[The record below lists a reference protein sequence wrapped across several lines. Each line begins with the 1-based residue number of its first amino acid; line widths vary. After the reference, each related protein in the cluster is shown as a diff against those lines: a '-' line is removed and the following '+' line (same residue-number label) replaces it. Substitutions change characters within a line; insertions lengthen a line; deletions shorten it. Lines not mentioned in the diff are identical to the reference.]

1 MYGFMAQVGY
11 QSDPLRKRLSKK
23 NFIELHHNQGV
34 SQVEIARRFNV
45 SVSSLI
51 RLKKQYDVP
60 TNKNIKKLQPIQQRE
75 KVSLENQTLPK
86 EIKRLYWEDKL
97 SLAEIGKRFCVDRA
111 VVFGY
116 MKRHKIQIRNK
127 SQARKLAA
135 DEGRLSMELFEV
147 NEKFFSK
154 WSAEMAWVLG
164 LIFTDGNVHPQAQG
178 TYCLSISSKDTSLL
192 QNIKNAMN
200 STHPIK
206 KVIHK
211 EWFIYRLFITRPQ
224 INSDLSQLGIT
235 PRKSLTIL
243 FPKVPYSFLPH
254 FIRGVF
260 DGDGSVFFDPRSKK
274 SPLRVSFTSG
284 SKAFM
289 TALET
294 KLRMDA
300 GLSKRTIHEAHRVNT
315 NYYIKY
321 SHQDSLK
328 FFNYIYEGTDESIR
342 LERKYQKFIEG
353 GVLSNGI

>member
-1 MYGFMAQVGY
+1 MCGFMSQVGY

-23 NFIELHHNQGV
+23 QFIELHHNQGV

-51 RLKKQYDVP
+51 RLKKQYKIP
-60 TNKNIKKLQPIQQRE
+60 TNKNVKKLQPDQQRE
-75 KVSLENQTLPK
+75 KVSLENQTLPE
-86 EIKRLYWEDKL
+86 EIKRLYWKDNL

-116 MKRHKIQIRNK
+116 MKRHNIQIRNK

-135 DEGRLSMELFEV
+135 NEGRLPMDLYEI
-147 NEKFFSK
+147 NDKFFSR
-154 WSAEMAWVLG
+154 WSAKMAWVLG
-164 LIFTDGNVHPQAQG
+164 YIFADGNVHPQAQG

-192 QNIKNAMN
+192 QNIKRAMD

-211 EWFIYRLFITRPQ
+211 EWFMYRLFITRPQ
-224 INSDLSQLGIT
+224 INSDLTKLGIT

-243 FPKVPYSFLPH
+243 FPKVPHCFLPH

-260 DGDGSVFFDPRSKK
+260 DGDGSVFFEPRSKK
-274 SPLRVSFTSG
+274 SPLRVSFVSG

-289 TALET
+289 IDLERN
-294 KLRMDA
+294 LHLHA
-300 GLSKRTIHEAHRVNT
+300 GLSKRTIHEAHRINT
-315 NYYIKY
+315 SYYIRY
-321 SHQDSLK
+321 SHKDCLK
-328 FFNYIYEGTDESIR
+328 FFNYIYEDADKSIR
-342 LERKYQKFIEG
+342 LERKYQKFIVG
-353 GVLSNGI
+353 RKGI